1 MVYKMIDSKD
11 KIVFFDGVCN
21 LCNGFINFIF
31 TRNND
36 ESIKVASLQGETA
49 KQTLTEDEINELS
62 TVIYLREGKKY
73 YRSRAVI
80 FVLND
85 MGLPYSLALVFLA
98 LPDLLRDFIYD
109 FIAKNR
115 YRFFGKKDLCRL
127 PTPEERNRFLA

>member
-1 MVYKMIDSKD
+1 MNESKD

-31 TRNND
+31 ARNND
-36 ESIKVASLQGETA
+36 ETIKVASLQGETA
-49 KQTLTEDEINELS
+49 KQTLSEDEVKKLS
-62 TVIYLREGKKY
+62 TVIYFREGKKY

-85 MGLPYSLALVFLA
+85 MGLPYSLALIFLA
-98 LPDLLRDFIYD
+98 IPDVIRDLIYD

-115 YRFFGKKDLCRL
+115 YKFFGKKDLCRL
-127 PTPEERNRFLA
+127 ATPEERNRFLP

>member
-1 MVYKMIDSKD
+1 MIDSKD